1 MWVDVSGPLAWRVK
15 FNHFITLKY
24 VCHLLFIFGWG
35 GHVGG
40 IGGVG
45 PSQHPPPHHNDQ
57 QVPKVQL
64 PLWVSHKTQ
73 FNSHTLFLPVH
84 SRHNAAQSPLWTN
97 IPFAHVKYLIHLDL
111 SQLLNVGH
119 RSLRDIL
126 DLNSWVNAL
135 GQRGL
140 VFGWAP
146 GGPPESH
153 KEKLVEC
160 THKNRRDRRQRLWSL
175 WPSDYSIS

>member
-1 MWVDVSGPLAWRVK
+1 MLPSLEAEASPGNRLEIQILQPHPKLLSQTLGAGPSHVGGLISHAGDSNVWVEVSGPLAWRVK

-84 SRHNAAQSPLWTN
+84 SRHNAAQSPL
-97 IPFAHVKYLIHLDL
+97 
-111 SQLLNVGH
+111 
-119 RSLRDIL
+119 
-126 DLNSWVNAL
+126 
-135 GQRGL
+135 
-140 VFGWAP
+140 
-146 GGPPESH
+146 
-153 KEKLVEC
+153 
-160 THKNRRDRRQRLWSL
+160 
-175 WPSDYSIS
+175 